1 MSVEKS
7 VRLSDETY
15 RDAALIAKYQHRT
28 FSAYARHCIKL
39 DIKRRIKDAQRSGAC
54 RDGESL

>member
-7 VRLSDETY
+7 VILSDETY
-15 RDAALIAKYQHRT
+15 EDAALIAKYQHRT

-39 DIKRRIKDAQRSGAC
+39 DIKRKD
-54 RDGESL
+54 